1 MFRPVSVVRLL
12 VMLTLLS
19 LLSSWPL
26 IGYIILWPLIGHSHP
41 VLASDWLSM
50 VQFAQQLAGAPV
62 HRHNAP
68 GLSLVTQDLMEV
80 SDLVCLVSVT

>member
-26 IGYIILWPLIGHSHP
+26 SGQTILWPLIGHP
-41 VLASDWLSM
+41 VFASDWLSM

>member
-1 MFRPVSVVRLL
+1 MFRPISVIGLL

-19 LLSSWPL
+19 LLSSR
-26 IGYIILWPLIGHSHP
+26 PLIGHGHP
-41 VLASDWLSM
+41 ILASDWLAM

-68 GLSLVTQDLMEV
+68 GLGSLVTQDLMEV
-80 SDLVCLVSVT
+80 SDLVSLVPVT

>member
-1 MFRPVSVVRLL
+1 MFRPVGVVRLL

-26 IGYIILWPLIGHSHP
+26 IGHSHP
-41 VLASDWLSM
+41 ILASDWLSM

-62 HRHNAP
+62 HRHNTP

-80 SDLVCLVSVT
+80 SHLVCLVPVT